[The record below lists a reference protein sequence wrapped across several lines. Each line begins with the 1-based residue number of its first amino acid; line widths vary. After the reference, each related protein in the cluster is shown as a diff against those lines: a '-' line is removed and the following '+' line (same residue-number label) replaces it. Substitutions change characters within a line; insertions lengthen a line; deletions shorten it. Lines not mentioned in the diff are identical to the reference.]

1 MKNIIENILKAEK
14 PRYKSLAFFL
24 YSLSLVYGIVLFFRR
39 TAYVKGVVKSKKLP
53 CVIVSVGNL
62 TAGGSGKT
70 PMTIYLAGL
79 LTRNGYRVS
88 IISRGYK
95 GGFEKNGG
103 IVSDGKT
110 IFASPSE
117 AGDEP
122 YMMAKRTGLPVICG
136 KNRYASGLEA
146 VKLGTDIVI
155 MDDGFQHLALQ
166 RDINIVLMDWEK
178 PLGNGYIIPRGLMR
192 EGLSALSDADAVVMT
207 RSLYP
212 AIKNEKLKKELNGK
226 SVFYSRHRQYV
237 SFCSSEYEKIK
248 NVFVVSGIADN
259 SGFIRGIESA
269 GLIVSGYLSFD
280 DHHNYS
286 ASDYKNIVNGAIA
299 SGADTIVT
307 TEKDHAKLAAFSE
320 DIPGNGKGW
329 LVLGVDHDFG
339 RNRKEFE
346 GWILGKVKN
355 CLLEKGL
362 NG

>member
-1 MKNIIENILKAEK
+1 MKNIIENILKAER
-14 PRYKSLAFFL
+14 PRHKCLAFFL
-24 YSLSLVYGIVLFFRR
+24 YALSLVYGILLFIRR
-39 TAYVKGVVKSKKLP
+39 AAYGKGVVKSKKLP
-53 CVIVSVGNL
+53 CLVVSVGNL

-70 PMTIYLAGL
+70 PMTMYLAGL
-79 LTRNGYRVS
+79 LTNNAYRVS

-103 IVSDGKT
+103 IVSDGQT

-122 YMMAKRTGLPVICG
+122 YMMAKKTGLPVICG
-136 KNRYASGLEA
+136 RNRYASGLEA
-146 VKLGTDIVI
+146 VKLGADIVI
-155 MDDGFQHLALQ
+155 MDDGFQHLALE
-166 RDINIVLMDWEK
+166 RDINILLMDWEK
-178 PLGNGYIIPRGLMR
+178 PLGNGYVIPRGLMR

-226 SVFYSRHRQYV
+226 PVFYSRHRQYV

-269 GLIVSGYLSFD
+269 GLIVSGHLFFD

-286 ASDYKNIVNGAIA
+286 VSDYEMIVNGAVA

-307 TEKDHAKLAAFSE
+307 TEKDHVKLAAFSE
-320 DIPGNGKGW
+320 KIIESGKGW
-329 LVLGVDHDFG
+329 LVLGADHDFG

-346 GWILGKVKN
+346 SWIIGKVKN
-355 CLLEKGL
+355 SLLEKGL